1 MPTMVTITNHVPTPL
16 CTPLAFPPTFMNE
29 KGFDFPKLEKIHSLN
44 KYGKLNTI
52 IQKINSIIK
61 IVNKYV

>member
-1 MPTMVTITNHVPTPL
+1 
-16 CTPLAFPPTFMNE
+16 
-29 KGFDFPKLEKIHSLN
+29 LN

-61 IVNKYV
+61 IVNKYVWNCISHYGVHLHTFTL